1 MLLSYINPVYV
12 FEGFYVLMTP
22 IFLYRRPST
31 FFALRKSMPQI
42 LSAISPTVDFYGEGD
57 VLKSGFQKWLSG

>member
-1 MLLSYINPVYV
+1 
-12 FEGFYVLMTP
+12 
-22 IFLYRRPST
+22 
-31 FFALRKSMPQI
+31 MPQI